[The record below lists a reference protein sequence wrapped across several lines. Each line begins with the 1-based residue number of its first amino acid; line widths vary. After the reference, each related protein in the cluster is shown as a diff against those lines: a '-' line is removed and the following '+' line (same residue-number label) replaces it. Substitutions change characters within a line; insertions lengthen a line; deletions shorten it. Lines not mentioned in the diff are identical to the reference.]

1 VIIDPSTPR
10 VAADARLDV
19 IAVGAHPDD
28 VEIGCGGTLALL
40 AAQGFSVGIVDLT
53 DGEPTPRS
61 SGPQERLAEA
71 AAAARALGVAHREQL
86 GFQNRRLF
94 DSFEVRVALA
104 KVFRR
109 HRPRLV
115 LGLGDKTPLAS
126 PDHAQAVAI
135 TEAAVFYS
143 RLTKWD
149 DAFDHLPVHT
159 VPTFFTYFLFA
170 GLPHVPTGHWPL
182 VVDIAGQLETKLAA
196 IRCYA
201 SQFPPEK
208 AHIYPRV
215 QALAETAGMMGGC
228 AAGELLASTRIPC
241 TTEPMRMLFPS

>member
-1 VIIDPSTPR
+1 MDTLPPP
-10 VAADARLDV
+10 LDV

-40 AAQGFSVGIVDLT
+40 ASRGHRVGIVDLT

-61 SGPQERLAEA
+61 SGPAERLAEA
-71 AAAARALGVAHREQL
+71 AAAAKVLGVVHRETL
-86 GFQNRRLF
+86 GFPNRRLF
-94 DSFEVRVALA
+94 DGFDVRVELA
-104 KVFRR
+104 KIFRR
-109 HRPRLV
+109 WRPRLV

-149 DAFDHLPVHT
+149 ETFAGLPVHT
-159 VPTFFTYFLFA
+159 VPASLAYFLCA
-170 GLPHVPTGHWPL
+170 GVPAVPHGLFPL
-182 VVDIAGQLETKLAA
+182 VVDITSQLETKLEA
-196 IRCYA
+196 IACYQ

-215 QALAETAGMMGGC
+215 RSMAETVGMMAGC
-228 AAGELLASTRIPC
+228 AAGELLGGPRLPC
-241 TTEPMRMLFPS
+241 TSDLMGMLGTGRM

>member
-1 VIIDPSTPR
+1 MDSLPQP
-10 VAADARLDV
+10 LDV

-40 AAQGFSVGIVDLT
+40 AARGYRVGIVDLT

-61 SGPQERLAEA
+61 SGPAERLAEA
-71 AAAARALGVAHREQL
+71 AAAARVLGVAHREQL
-86 GFQNRRLF
+86 GFPNRRLF

-104 KVFRR
+104 KVLRR
-109 HRPRLV
+109 WRPRLV

-135 TEAAVFYS
+135 TEAAVFYA

-149 DAFDHLPVHT
+149 DTFDGLPVHT
-159 VPTFFTYFLFA
+159 VPSFLVYFLMA
-170 GLPHVPTGHWPL
+170 GMADVPHGHWPL
-182 VVDIAGQLETKLAA
+182 VVNIGGHLEAKLEAIA
-196 IRCYA
+196 CYK

-208 AHIYPRV
+208 AHVYPRV
-215 QALAETAGMMGGC
+215 RALAATAGMMGGC
-228 AAGELLASTRIPC
+228 DAGELLASSRIPC
-241 TTEPMRMLFPS
+241 TSDPLAALSG